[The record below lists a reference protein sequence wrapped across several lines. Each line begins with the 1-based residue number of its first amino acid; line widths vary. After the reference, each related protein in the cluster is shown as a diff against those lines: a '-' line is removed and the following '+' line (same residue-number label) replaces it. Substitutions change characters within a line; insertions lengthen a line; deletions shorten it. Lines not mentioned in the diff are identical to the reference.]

1 LINLAQGAPK
11 MKSFRLNRT
20 AAALCV
26 AMGTVLMS
34 SLPAYAAGTANTN
47 LAVSA
52 SVASNCTISTLAVAF
67 GAYDP
72 IVTNAVTALNG
83 NGSITI
89 ACTKGSVPTLKLD
102 LGATPAGAVRQMA
115 SGTERLPYELY
126 QPLTNV
132 AGAACGAL
140 TQIWGTAGAA
150 ILTTVAA
157 PSKAARTYNVCG
169 TVPGGADVAVG
180 AYADTVIATVTF

>member
-1 LINLAQGAPK
+1 
-11 MKSFRLNRT
+11 MKTFRLNRT
-20 AAALCV
+20 AAALCF
-26 AMGTVLMS
+26 ATGAALMS
-34 SLPAYAAGTANTN
+34 SASVYAAGTQTSN

-52 SVASNCTISTLAVAF
+52 AVASNCTISTNPVAF

-72 IVTNAVTALNG
+72 IVTNAATALLG
-83 NGSITI
+83 SGSITI
-89 ACTKGSVPTLKLD
+89 ACTKASVPTLKLD
-102 LGATPAGAVRQMA
+102 LGANPAGVVRQMA
-115 SGTERLPYELY
+115 SGAERLPYELY

-140 TQIWGTAGAA
+140 TTVWGTAGAN

-169 TVPGGADVAVG
+169 SVAGGADVGVG

>member
-1 LINLAQGAPK
+1 

-20 AAALCV
+20 TAVLCV
-26 AMGTVLMS
+26 AMGTALTS
-34 SLPAYAAGTANTN
+34 SAPAYAAGNANSN
-47 LAVSA
+47 LAVNA
-52 SVASNCTISTLAVAF
+52 SVASNCTISTAAVAF

-72 IVTNAVTALNG
+72 IVTNATTALTG

-89 ACTKGSVPTLKLD
+89 ACTKASVPTLQLD
-102 LGATPAGAVRQMA
+102 LGATPAGSVRQMA
-115 SGTERLPYELY
+115 SGAERLPYELY
-126 QPLTNV
+126 QPTTNV
-132 AGAACGAL
+132 AGAPCASA
-140 TQIWGTAGAA
+140 TVWGTVGAA

-169 TVPGGADVAVG
+169 SIPAGADVAVG

>member
-1 LINLAQGAPK
+1 
-11 MKSFRLNRT
+11 MTRLMIRRK
-20 AAALCV
+20 AAALCLSTG
-26 AMGTVLMS
+26 AAFLIA
-34 SLPAYAAGTANTN
+34 LPAYGATSTAN
-47 LAVSA
+47 LGVGG
-52 SVASNCTISTLAVAF
+52 SVAANCTISTVAVAF

-72 IVTNAVTALNG
+72 IVTNATTALGG

-89 ACTKGSVPTLKLD
+89 TCTKASVPALALD
-102 LGATPAGAVRQMA
+102 LGTNASGVVRRMA

-132 AGAACGAL
+132 AGAACASG
-140 TQIWGTAGAA
+140 TVWGTAGAN

-169 TVPGGADVAVG
+169 SIPGGADVAVG

>member
-1 LINLAQGAPK
+1 
-11 MKSFRLNRT
+11 MKSFRIKRIAT
-20 AAALCV
+20 AICV
-26 AMGTVLMS
+26 AMGTVLAT
-34 SLPAYAAGTANTN
+34 SLPANAGTATAN
-47 LAVSA
+47 LQVTA
-52 SVASNCTISTLAVAF
+52 SVASNCTISTAALAF

-72 IVTNAVTALNG
+72 IVTNALTALIG

-89 ACTKGSVPTLKLD
+89 ACTKASVPTIKLD
-102 LGATPAGAVRQMA
+102 LGVNPTGSVRRMA
-115 SGTERLPYELY
+115 SGAERLPYELY
-126 QPLTNV
+126 QPPTNV

-140 TQIWGTAGAA
+140 TQVWGTIGTA

-169 TVPGGADVAVG
+169 SIPGGADVAVG

>member
-1 LINLAQGAPK
+1 

-20 AAALCV
+20 AAVLCV
-26 AMGTVLMS
+26 AIGTALMS
-34 SLPAYAAGTANTN
+34 SAPAYAAGTANSN

-52 SVASNCTISTLAVAF
+52 SVASNCTISTAAVAF

-72 IVTNAVTALNG
+72 IVTNAVTALTG
-83 NGSITI
+83 TGSITI
-89 ACTKGSVPTLKLD
+89 ACTKASVPTLKLD
-102 LGATPAGAVRQMA
+102 LGANPAGAVRQMA
-115 SGTERLPYELY
+115 SGAERLPYELY

-132 AGAACGAL
+132 AGAACASG
-140 TQIWGTAGAA
+140 TVWGTAGAN

-169 TVPGGADVAVG
+169 SIPGGADVAVG

>member
-1 LINLAQGAPK
+1 

-20 AAALCV
+20 TAVLCV
-26 AMGTVLMS
+26 AIGTALMS
-34 SLPAYAAGTANTN
+34 SAPAYAAGTANSN
-47 LAVSA
+47 LAVNA
-52 SVASNCTISTLAVAF
+52 SVASNCTISTAAVAF

-72 IVTNAVTALNG
+72 IVTNAATALTG

-89 ACTKGSVPTLKLD
+89 ACTKASVPTLKLD
-102 LGATPAGAVRQMA
+102 LGANPAGAVRQMA
-115 SGTERLPYELY
+115 NGAERLPYELY
-126 QPLTNV
+126 QPPTNV
-132 AGAACGAL
+132 AGVACGAL
-140 TQIWGTAGAA
+140 TTVWGTAGAN

-169 TVPGGADVAVG
+169 SIPGGADVAVG

>member
-1 LINLAQGAPK
+1 
-11 MKSFRLNRT
+11 MKNFRLNRT
-20 AAALCV
+20 AAVLCV
-26 AMGTVLMS
+26 AIGTALMS
-34 SLPAYAAGTANTN
+34 SAPAYAAGSQPAN

-52 SVASNCTISTLAVAF
+52 SVASNCTISTAAVAF

-72 IVTNAVTALNG
+72 IVANAVTALAG
-83 NGSITI
+83 TGSITI
-89 ACTKGSVPTLKLD
+89 TCTKASVPTLKLD
-102 LGATPAGAVRQMA
+102 LGANPSGSVRRMA
-115 SGTERLPYELY
+115 SGAERLPYELY
-126 QPLTNV
+126 QAPDNL
-132 AGAACGAL
+132 AGTACGAL
-140 TQIWGTAGAA
+140 TTVWGTSGAN

>member
-1 LINLAQGAPK
+1 LK
-11 MKSFRLNRT
+11 RLRVKNT
-20 AAALCV
+20 AAAICV
-26 AMGTVLMS
+26 ALAITT
-34 SLPAYAAGTANTN
+34 LPAYAGTQTAN

-52 SVASNCTISTLAVAF
+52 SVASNCTISTVAVAF

-72 IVTNAVTALNG
+72 VVANAVAALNG

-89 ACTKGSVPTLKLD
+89 ACTKGSIPTLKLD
-102 LGATPAGAVRQMA
+102 LGANFTGSVRRMA
-115 SGTERLPYELY
+115 SGAERLPYELY
-126 QPLTNV
+126 QPPTNV

-140 TQIWGTAGAA
+140 TTVWGTVGGA

-157 PSKAARTYNVCG
+157 PGKAARTYNVCG
-169 TVPGGADVAVG
+169 SVPGGADVAVG